1 MKETKN
7 EYSDIEFEIKLNSV
21 IERLTDI
28 LGEDYNVVEFV
39 KCHFRLADN
48 QSKIQ
53 SLYEQINQL
62 EKENTALLIMID
74 KTQNKL

>member
-1 MKETKN
+1 MKDENK
-7 EYSDIEFEIKLNSV
+7 EYSDIEFEIKLHNV

-53 SLYEQINQL
+53 NLYEQINQL
-62 EKENTALLIMID
+62 ENENTALLIMID